1 MPPARIGAALAIL
14 VRVQSLRADL
24 ARLTAS
30 PMPLQVA
37 AKVTVL
43 FAPVV
48 ASRLNVGPS
57 LSNLVAVM
65 PVAPS
70 MMKKAKPPSCIRPWL
85 MLATGP
91 AANWK
96 NGSLPAASA

>member
-1 MPPARIGAALAIL
+1 M
-14 VRVQSLRADL
+14 QQ
-24 ARLTAS
+24 
-30 PMPLQVA
+30 QVA
-37 AKVTVL
+37 AKVIVL

-48 ASRLNVGPS
+48 ASRLSAGPS

-70 MMKKAKPPSCIRPWL
+70 MMKREKPPSCTRPWL
-85 MLATGP
+85 MPATGP

-96 NGSLPAASA
+96 SGSLPAASA